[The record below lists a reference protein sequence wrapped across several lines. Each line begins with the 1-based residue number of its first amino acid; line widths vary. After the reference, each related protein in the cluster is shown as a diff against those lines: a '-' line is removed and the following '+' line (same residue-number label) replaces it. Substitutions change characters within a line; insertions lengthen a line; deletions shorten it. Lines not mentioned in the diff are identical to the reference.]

1 MQSLP
6 MVSGRVCQATTEA
19 GQPCRQP
26 PLSDKQFCFWHE
38 PSNAQE
44 AAEARRLG
52 GLRRRREST
61 LAGAYQF
68 DGLQTVTQIRRLLEV
83 AALDMLGLENSV
95 ARARTL
101 IATALAAARLLEVGE
116 FETRLLALEGA
127 IGPGRLAEVSVFD
140 AEPGEGA
147 VMFIEETTDGNQA
160 EPAG

>member
-1 MQSLP
+1 
-6 MVSGRVCQATTEA
+6 MVSDRLCQATTEA

-52 GLRRRREST
+52 GLRRRREQTVS
-61 LAGAYQF
+61 GAY
-68 DGLQTVTQIRRLLEV
+68 DLGGLASVAGIRRLLEI
-83 AALDMLGLENSV
+83 AALDALGLDNSI

-116 FETRLLALEGA
+116 FETRLLALEAAVGA
-127 IGPGRLAEVSVFD
+127 GRLAERSVFD
-140 AEPGEGA
+140 AEPEEGA
-147 VMFIEETTDGNQA
+147 VMFVEEATDGNQE